1 MPRAKLPT
9 AQCARGFRTPLL
21 ALLYK
26 PGCPSGL
33 RGWI

>member
-1 MPRAKLPT
+1 MKLPT
-9 AQCARGFRTPLL
+9 AQCAHGFEPHSWHNG
-21 ALLYK
+21 YE